1 VGVTAAEGGAEDH
14 KVGTSHPSRVR
25 PGSGCRPI
33 LIVGAGATRRE
44 GSDGGNAVTANRR
57 REHDRA
63 CRCDQADS
71 GCPALAVEGLSR
83 TRVQELA
90 EEIWT
95 VSTGAI
101 APVQPVLDPRGSRP
115 GASAQAAYRR
125 RRHQEREQWRD
136 GWRWRWRWGIVA
148 AAVLG
153 VGLMVGPA
161 MGPVVGWQMA
171 VLAGLLAWWRL
182 WFHPSANARSWRR
195 QAAAQ
200 RRTAGVLAHLEQEAW
215 LVLHD
220 IALPGWL
227 ASLDHLVIGPTG
239 AWAIDSWRN
248 GWLPRGRGAAGRRV
262 LGGPR
267 PDLSWKV
274 EAVADS
280 LAGAGIPVRP
290 LLCLHSG
297 IRPPGRRTVQGIPLV
312 VLRRLPDVVRRGPR
326 MQPFQVER
334 ASARALEVL
343 RPAA

>member
-1 VGVTAAEGGAEDH
+1 VTAY
-14 KVGTSHPSRVR
+14 
-25 PGSGCRPI
+25 
-33 LIVGAGATRRE
+33 
-44 GSDGGNAVTANRR
+44 RR

-63 CRCDQADS
+63 CRCDQAQADS
-71 GCPALAVEGLSR
+71 GCPALAVQGLSR

-101 APVQPVLDPRGSRP
+101 APVRPVLDPRGSRP

-148 AAVLG
+148 AAVPG
-153 VGLMVGPA
+153 VGLVVSPIL
-161 MGPVVGWQMA
+161 GPVVGWRMA

-182 WFHPSANARSWRR
+182 WFHPSANARFWRR

-200 RRTAGVLAHLEQEAW
+200 RRTAGALAQLEQEGW
-215 LVLHD
+215 LALHD
-220 IALPGWL
+220 VALPGWS

-239 AWAIDSWRN
+239 AWAI
-248 GWLPRGRGAAGRRV
+248 
-262 LGGPR
+262 
-267 PDLSWKV
+267 
-274 EAVADS
+274 
-280 LAGAGIPVRP
+280 GIPVRP